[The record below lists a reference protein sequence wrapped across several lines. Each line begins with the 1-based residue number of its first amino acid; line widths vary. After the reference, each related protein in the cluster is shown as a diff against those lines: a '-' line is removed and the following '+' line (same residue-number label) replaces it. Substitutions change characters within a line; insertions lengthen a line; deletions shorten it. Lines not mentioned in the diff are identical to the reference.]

1 MEVSIRDAQQVMS
14 HIVLEDKELAA
25 SVASTGMWSDEGKL
39 VATLAVNGVEVSAQ
53 ILEDVLQKLITQVE
67 DHIRGEYKA
76 PDIDAMVEEKAKVLI
91 KEQADNALCKL
102 YELTDSLEQ
111 HENLLT
117 PHWERK

>member
-14 HIVLEDKELAA
+14 HIVLGDRELAT
-25 SVASTGMWSDEGKL
+25 SVASTGMWDDEGKL
-39 VATLAVNGVEVSAQ
+39 VATLSMNGVEVSAQ
-53 ILEDVLQKLITQVE
+53 ILEDVLQKLIAQVE
-67 DHIRGEYKA
+67 DNIKDEYKV
-76 PDIDAMVEEKAKVLI
+76 PDIDAMVEEKAKKLI

-102 YELTDSLEQ
+102 YELADSLEQ

>member
-14 HIVLEDKELAA
+14 HIVLGDSDLAT
-25 SVASTGMWSDEGKL
+25 SVASTSMWDDEGKL
-39 VATLAVNGVEVSAQ
+39 VATLAMNGVQVSAQ
-53 ILEDVLQKLITQVE
+53 ILEDVLQKLIAQVE
-67 DHIRGEYKA
+67 DNIKDEYKV
-76 PDIDAMVEEKAKVLI
+76 PDIDAMVEEKAKELI

-102 YELTDSLEQ
+102 YKLADSLEQ